1 MFLSTNVNYLAAGGD
16 DEYEAYSDA
25 YLWEQFYTASG
36 VASYRSFILA
46 SSAWEVGVVQL
57 DIYIDRWTKEEPWQ
71 AGRRDRGRGVE

>member
-46 SSAWEVGVVQL
+46 SSAWEVGVVQV
-57 DIYIDRWTKEEPWQ
+57 DIHILHRQMDKRRAL
-71 AGRRDRGRGVE
+71 AGR